1 MDEQKTVGDIVNRLR
16 AATDLDSAL
25 AVFIDEE
32 EQGVTGK
39 QLEVIL
45 KSMLEWDD
53 HEKKNLDA
61 GLASPAVWAL
71 NAAQRQVIENLR
83 AVIFRARL
91 QPRLK

>member
-61 GLASPAVWAL
+61 GLASTAVWAL